1 MKVKRNVKSRK
12 IASLII
18 CFTLF
23 LSLSMGL
30 DFETKAV
37 EASGLINKKVYCIK
51 NVESGKYLNVY
62 GGYDVNGQNIVQW
75 TKDGSVEQKFKLE
88 YNDSLGCYMIYAMCS
103 SSGTNRVVDVSRNNG
118 SITSGCNVAI
128 WTPDDTEAQFWRIV
142 YVGAGKYRIV
152 LNSNTALVLTSVD
165 DSNGTSGGKSSTSPG
180 NVFISTYS
188 ATNYQHWIFEEV
200 STSRSIDDGQ
210 YYIRNN
216 NSGKYLDVANSG
228 SSGANVN
235 QWDFHSGKNQKWSIN
250 YLNNGY
256 YVIQPAH
263 NNNLALDVYNNY
275 DYNGSNID
283 VQTAPYNYSS
293 IPDNM
298 QWKIIPCSDGIYRI
312 ASKCSYNDKVLTVQ
326 DASMDNG
333 ANVIQYKYNETQ
345 NDEWVFEKTDH
356 GTFTMVGIEFSGHD
370 HTSYMDE
377 IIDDAMIIGGGAYR
391 TVNTDLTQ
399 MSYSIRHSGILVIRS
414 HGSQNDVS
422 LANGE
427 VFSRFNM
434 SGWSK
439 YELKN
444 ARLILYGACETGL
457 GGESANNLVNSTFNR
472 GAKTVIGFQSAVG
485 CDQMNTW
492 TKEFFVASGE
502 QSKTITQSLEH
513 ADYWTGFYHWGNRYG
528 TDNRLVRGSTEQ
540 KLIN

>member
-1 MKVKRNVKSRK
+1 MKRNVKSRK

-228 SSGANVN
+228 SSGANVT
-235 QWDFHSGKNQKWSIN
+235 QWDFHSGMNQKWSIN

-256 YVIQPAH
+256 YVIKPAH

-275 DYNGSNID
+275 DYNDSNID
-283 VQTAPYNYSS
+283 VQTAPSNYSS

-326 DASMDNG
+326 GASMDNG

-345 NDEWVFEKTDH
+345 NDEWVFEQTKH

-370 HTSYMDE
+370 HTSYMAE
-377 IIDDAMIIGGGAYR
+377 ISDAARIIGGGAFQ

-399 MSYSIRHSGILVIRS
+399 MSYSIRNSGILVIRS

-492 TKEFFVASGE
+492 TKEFFVASGN